1 MVAIDLATATAYML
15 TRLNA
20 AAWDSAS
27 EADKQKA
34 LAMAERT
41 LADYQRRVDI
51 ARYSDAVCEQ
61 ALWLLQGDVRAELQQ
76 AGVTYAM
83 IGGRT
88 TEMYSSRR
96 DPTIAPQAW
105 ALLRG
110 PGGPKSGG
118 VR

>member
-1 MVAIDLATATAYML
+1 MAVDLATATTYML
-15 TRLNA
+15 TRLNT
-20 AAWDSAS
+20 AAWDNAS
-27 EADKQKA
+27 QTDREKA

-41 LADYQRRVDI
+41 LADYQYRVE
-51 ARYSDAVCEQ
+51 AERYNNALCEQ